1 MTEPE
6 RDAEISRRYRA
17 LDREEPPRALDEA
30 IISAAH
36 GAVETHPAPLVA
48 PTARRRWYVPLAAV
62 AVIVLSVVVT
72 LQMQREQS
80 DGEFMPLP
88 PPSPPASPKEAAPAA
103 PPASR
108 DASVPRRA
116 PGTMKAKERPMAPE
130 PKPAGSAVP
139 QQPAAPVPQAP
150 LEKPFSAADESAGPA
165 AAAVGRLAPM
175 PEERG
180 ASRQSIE
187 ADRPGRMAAD
197 ALQKRAE
204 QAESPERWLDRIVA
218 LRREGRHKEAD
229 EAYAEFKRRYPE
241 YRIPDAMRKHVLPR

>member
-103 PPASR
+103 PPAAR

-165 AAAVGRLAPM
+165 AAA
-175 PEERG
+175 
-180 ASRQSIE
+180 
-187 ADRPGRMAAD
+187 D
-197 ALQKRAE
+197 ALSKRAE
-204 QAESPERWLDRIVA
+204 QAESPERWLERIAA